1 MHAHFLNKR
10 LISLLAIG
18 GMLPFLLLMLACWV
32 VDPEW
37 LGVFIRAQLAWGIAI
52 LSFLGGIH
60 WGAALGRGELSVE
73 QTRRALTWGILPS
86 LIAWS
91 STLAGGFGFALLM
104 AGFVIAYQA
113 DKRHF
118 SWYGVPD
125 WFLVLRRRLTAAVV
139 FTLALT
145 VIAANVRG

>member
-1 MHAHFLNKR
+1 MNAHFSRQR
-10 LISLLAIG
+10 LTDMLAAA

-32 VDPEW
+32 ADTDW
-37 LGVFIRAQLAWGIAI
+37 LGVFLRAQLAWGIAI

-60 WGAALGRGELSVE
+60 WGAVLSRQDLDAQHTRAALV
-73 QTRRALTWGILPS
+73 QGILPTA
-86 LIAWS
+86 LAWS

-104 AGFVIAYQA
+104 AGYVIAYQA

-118 SWYGVPD
+118 SRYGIPD
-125 WFLVLRRRLTAAVV
+125 HFLILRRRLTAAVV